1 VIDKTIPP
9 DFDVLIIGGGMVGAS
24 LALALRHSG
33 LRLGVIEAVAY
44 GSAQQPSYDDRT
56 VALAYGSRRIFTAMQ
71 AWQRIEALGV
81 TPIERI
87 HVSDRG
93 HFGVARLDAGEAG
106 VEALGYVVENRVLGA
121 ALTGMM
127 AAAENI
133 TLVCPAEMQ
142 AVEFTPGAARVTLV
156 QAGRNRTVSTRLLVA
171 ADGGRSAVRTL
182 LGIATQRVEYDQC
195 AVVTNITPE
204 RAHAGTAYE
213 RFTASG
219 PLALLPMSDNR
230 CSVVWS
236 LPPAEAARMLALSDG
251 EFLRHLQAGFGDRL
265 GEFVKVGARQ
275 SYPLALT
282 RVAEH
287 VRPRLALI
295 GNAAHTLHPVAGQG
309 FNLGLRDVAVLAQV
323 VTEAQAAGADIGDLS
338 VLRRYADWRRRD
350 NLAVSTFTDGLV
362 RVFSNAFPPLVA
374 ARNLGLLALDLVPPV
389 KRSLLRRTMGLAGRL
404 PLLARGLP
412 LQP

>member
-1 VIDKTIPP
+1 MQP

-24 LALALRHSG
+24 LALALQHSG

-56 VALAYGSRRIFTAMQ
+56 VALAYGSRRIFAAMEV
-71 AWQRIEALGV
+71 WQRLETRGV
-81 TPIERI
+81 TPIKRI
-87 HVSDRG
+87 HISDRG
-93 HFGVARLDAGEAG
+93 HFGVARLDARKAG
-106 VEALGYVVENRVLGA
+106 VEALGYVIENRVLGA
-121 ALTGMM
+121 VLTEMM
-127 AAAENI
+127 TAAKNM

-142 AVEFTPGAARVTLV
+142 GVEFTAEAARVTVV
-156 QAGRNRTVSTRLLVA
+156 QAGEHRTLSTRLLVA
-171 ADGGRSAVRTL
+171 ADGGRSAVRAM
-182 LGIATQRVEYDQC
+182 LGIATRRVEYDQC
-195 AVVTNITPE
+195 AVVTNITTA
-204 RAHAGTAYE
+204 RAHDGTAYE

-236 LPPAEAARMLALSDG
+236 LPPAEAERMLALGDN
-251 EFLRHLQAGFGDRL
+251 EFLQRLRACFGDRL
-265 GEFVKVGARQ
+265 GAFVKTGTRQ

-323 VTEAQAAGADIGDLS
+323 LTEAQATGGDIGDLS
-338 VLRRYADWRRRD
+338 ILQHYADWRRRD

-362 RVFSNAFPPLVA
+362 RVFSNAFPPLVV
-374 ARNLGLLALDLVPPV
+374 ARNLGLLALDLVPPI

-404 PLLARGLP
+404 PRLARGLP
-412 LQP
+412 L